1 MDMDPD
7 KLRKRFHSLTAKGAA
22 IRAKSDPIRKKRDAT
37 IVNQAKTLDELN
49 KKLRDAESGLYE
61 IEQERA
67 MIARALGGRVG
78 EPASE

>member
-7 KLRKRFHSLTAKGAA
+7 KLRKRFHSLTAKAMA

-37 IVNQAKTLDELN
+37 SANHAKIIGEMN
-49 KKLRDAESGLYE
+49 KKLRDAEDGLYE

-78 EPASE
+78 EPE